1 LTNLDHS
8 QAPPVRAT
16 VECHR
21 TRWRLRS
28 AGRRR
33 PELGNGPLRRPAGP
47 PIALE
52 PSIKGRS
59 SPSCCSNRAVADLAA
74 HWEGYRSGGGVGH
87 AIAIQRADHPLY
99 CRPGRTARRP
109 QAARRARRAP
119 PRLPARRAVS
129 VSSPCRRASL
139 SQTNLFLAHC
149 AICLLRRSLILSASA
164 RSLPTL

>member
-1 LTNLDHS
+1 MLGYPIRAGRHKGLDYRSRKGWITDPDEADRINLDHS

-74 HWEGYRSGGGVGH
+74 H
-87 AIAIQRADHPLY
+87 
-99 CRPGRTARRP
+99 
-109 QAARRARRAP
+109 
-119 PRLPARRAVS
+119 
-129 VSSPCRRASL
+129 
-139 SQTNLFLAHC
+139 
-149 AICLLRRSLILSASA
+149 
-164 RSLPTL
+164 